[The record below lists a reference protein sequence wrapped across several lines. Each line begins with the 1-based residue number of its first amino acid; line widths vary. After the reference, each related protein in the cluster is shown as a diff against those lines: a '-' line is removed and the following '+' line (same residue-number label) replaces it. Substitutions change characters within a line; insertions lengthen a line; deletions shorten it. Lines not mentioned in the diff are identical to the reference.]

1 MRFGA
6 LSKAHSPPNVSML
19 GATCG
24 AKKKVRPSV
33 LFISMGVLHG
43 VLPAIFKEDR
53 MTGIW
58 DSAQN
63 FMKALWFIG
72 FMDAGVA
79 VYLVYFGVSHV
90 LNNYIPHMF
99 FQCFST
105 LPPKCCQV
113 SGHEL
118 FNGSNF
124 GTMGLAGLRVYVCF
138 FLSSHVV

>member
-1 MRFGA
+1 MRFWRTFQGTFSA
-6 LSKAHSPPNVSML
+6 QCSL

-24 AKKKVRPSV
+24 AKKKVLPSV
-33 LFISMGVLHG
+33 LFISMRVLHG

-79 VYLVYFGVSHV
+79 VYLVYFGVSH
-90 LNNYIPHMF
+90 MF
-99 FQCFST
+99 FN
-105 LPPKCCQV
+105 V
-113 SGHEL
+113 SQL
-118 FNGSNF
+118 FPRNEKPGF
-124 GTMGLAGLRVYVCF
+124 RA
-138 FLSSHVV
+138 

>member
-63 FMKALWFIG
+63 FMKAL
-72 FMDAGVA
+72 
-79 VYLVYFGVSHV
+79 
-90 LNNYIPHMF
+90 
-99 FQCFST
+99 
-105 LPPKCCQV
+105 
-113 SGHEL
+113 
-118 FNGSNF
+118 
-124 GTMGLAGLRVYVCF
+124 
-138 FLSSHVV
+138 